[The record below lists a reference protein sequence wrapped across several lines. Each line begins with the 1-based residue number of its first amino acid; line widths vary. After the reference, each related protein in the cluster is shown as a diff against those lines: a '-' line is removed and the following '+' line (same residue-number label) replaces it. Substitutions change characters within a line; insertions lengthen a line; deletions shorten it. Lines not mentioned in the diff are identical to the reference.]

1 MHAGK
6 ISACIDTNS
15 FGGVFMA
22 LLVAIPLAFIPA
34 FFFSWFIYWL
44 DRYEKEPRW
53 LLFMTFFWGGFVAII
68 GTLIVATVF
77 EIGFSIVLNDA
88 VLEDIAGG
96 SITAPV
102 VEEFMKGLAVMLV
115 FFIFRKEFDSIL
127 DGIIYGGIAGLGFAA
142 TENVFYFMGQYA
154 DGGWAG
160 MFTNFALRVGV
171 FAWGHPFYTA
181 FIGIGFAV
189 TRMNRNMLIKFIAPI
204 IGYFAAVFA
213 HAFHNTAVIFVTG
226 LGSLALVVLLE
237 WSGWLIFLGFI
248 IWMIRHEQ
256 GLLKKHLRE
265 EVASGLISEAQY
277 KTAVSFF
284 QFGARM
290 AALSGGVYKSTANFY
305 QYLGEL
311 AHKKEQLVKFGDER
325 GNTAIIEKLR
335 GSIASLAP
343 QAKV

>member
-1 MHAGK
+1 
-6 ISACIDTNS
+6 
-15 FGGVFMA
+15 MA

-256 GLLKKHLRE
+256 GLLKKHLHE
-265 EVASGLISEAQY
+265 EVDSGLISEAQY

>member
-1 MHAGK
+1 
-6 ISACIDTNS
+6 
-15 FGGVFMA
+15 MA

-34 FFFSWFIYWL
+34 FFFSWFLYWL

-53 LLFMTFFWGGFVAII
+53 LLLLTFFWGGIIAVIGAVIFSLIFEVGFYAI
-68 GTLIVATVF
+68 LQDEFLV
-77 EIGFSIVLNDA
+77 
-88 VLEDIAGG
+88 DIAGG

-102 VEEFMKGLAVMLV
+102 VEEFWKGLAVLIV

-142 TENVFYFMGQYA
+142 TENVLYFMGQYA
-154 DGGWAG
+154 EGGWAG

-189 TRMNRNMLIKFIAPI
+189 SRMNRNILVKLAAPV
-204 IGYFAAVFA
+204 IGYFFAVLA
-213 HAFHNTAVIFVTG
+213 HTFHNTSLIFVTG
-226 LGSLALVVLLE
+226 LGSLALVILLE
-237 WSGWLIFLGFI
+237 WLGWLIFLGFM

-256 GLLKKHLRE
+256 GLLKKHLPE
-265 EVASGLISEAQY
+265 EVNNGLISPAQL

-290 AALSGGVYKSTANFY
+290 SALSSGSYRATDHFY

-311 AHKKEQLVKFGDER
+311 AHKKEQLASFGDER
-325 GNTAIIEKLR
+325 GNSTIIQKLR
-335 GSIASLAP
+335 GNIASLAP
-343 QAKV
+343 QAKS

>member
-1 MHAGK
+1 
-6 ISACIDTNS
+6 
-15 FGGVFMA
+15 MA
-22 LLVAIPLAFIPA
+22 LLVALPLAFIPA

-53 LLFMTFFWGGFVAII
+53 LLLLTFFWGGFIAII
-68 GTLIVATVF
+68 GALIVSILF
-77 EIGFSIVLNDA
+77 EVGFYAILQDEMLVS
-88 VLEDIAGG
+88 IAGG
-96 SITAPV
+96 SFTAPV
-102 VEEFMKGLAVMLV
+102 VEEFWKGLAILIV
-115 FFIFRKEFDSIL
+115 FFLFRKEFDSVL

-142 TENVFYFMGQYA
+142 TENVLYFMGQYA
-154 DGGWAG
+154 EGGWAG

-189 TRMNRNMLIKFIAPI
+189 ARMNRSALVKIAAPI
-204 IGYFAAVFA
+204 VGYFLAVLA
-213 HAFHNTAVIFVTG
+213 HTFHNTSLLFVQG
-226 LGSLALVVLLE
+226 LGSLALIVLLE
-237 WSGWLIFLGFI
+237 WAGWLIFFGFI

-265 EVASGLISEAQY
+265 EVANGLITEAQF

-290 AALSGGVYKSTANFY
+290 AALSGGVYKATADFY

-311 AHKKEQLVKFGDER
+311 AHKKEQLSKFGDER
-325 GNTAIIEKLR
+325 GNAAIIQKLR
-335 GSIASLAP
+335 GNIAALAP
-343 QAKV
+343 QAKG

>member
-1 MHAGK
+1 
-6 ISACIDTNS
+6 
-15 FGGVFMA
+15 MA
-22 LLVAIPLAFIPA
+22 LLVALPLAFIPA

-53 LLFMTFFWGGFVAII
+53 LLLLTFFWGGFVAII
-68 GTLIVATVF
+68 GALIVSIIF
-77 EIGFSIVLNDA
+77 EVGFYAILQDETLVS
-88 VLEDIAGG
+88 IAGG

-102 VEEFMKGLAVMLV
+102 VEEFWKGLAILIV
-115 FFIFRKEFDSIL
+115 FFMFRKEFDSIL
-127 DGIIYGGIAGLGFAA
+127 DGIIYGAIAGLGFAA
-142 TENVFYFMGQYA
+142 TENVLYFMGQYA
-154 DGGWAG
+154 EGGWGA

-181 FIGIGFAV
+181 FTGLGFAV
-189 TRMNRNMLIKFIAPI
+189 ARMNKNTLIKIAAPI
-204 IGYFAAVFA
+204 IGYFLAVFA
-213 HAFHNTAVIFVTG
+213 HTFHNTSLLFVQG
-226 LGSLALVVLLE
+226 LGSLALIILLE
-237 WSGWLIFLGFI
+237 WGGWLLFLGFI

-265 EVASGLISEAQY
+265 EVSAGLISEAQF

-290 AALSGGVYKSTANFY
+290 AALGNGSYRSTDHFY

-311 AHKKEQLVKFGDER
+311 AHKKEQLAKFGDER

-335 GSIASLAP
+335 GNIASLAP
-343 QAKV
+343 NAKV

>member
-1 MHAGK
+1 
-6 ISACIDTNS
+6 
-15 FGGVFMA
+15 MA
-22 LLVAIPLAFIPA
+22 VLVAIPMAFIPA
-34 FFFSWFIYWL
+34 FMFSWFLYWL

-53 LLFMTFFWGGFVAII
+53 LLLITFFWGGFIAII
-68 GTLIVATVF
+68 GTLIVASVF
-77 EIGFSIVLNDA
+77 EIGFSLVLQDA

-96 SITAPV
+96 SITAPL
-102 VEEFMKGLAVMLV
+102 VEEFMKGLAVMMV

-142 TENVFYFMGQYA
+142 TENVFYFLGQYDA
-154 DGGWAG
+154 EGWVG

-181 FIGIGFAV
+181 FTGLGFVVA
-189 TRMNRNMLIKFIAPI
+189 RMNRNILVKLAAPV
-204 IGYFAAVFA
+204 IGYFLAVFA

-226 LGSLALVVLLE
+226 LGSLALVILLE
-237 WSGWLIFLGFI
+237 WGSWLLFLGFI

-265 EVASGLISEAQY
+265 EVSNGLITEAQY

-290 AALSGGVYKSTANFY
+290 AALSGGAYRATDHFY

-311 AHKKEQLVKFGDER
+311 AHKKEQLTKFGDER
-325 GNTAIIEKLR
+325 GNAAIIEKLR
-335 GSIASLAP
+335 GNITSLAP
-343 QAKV
+343 QAKT

>member
-1 MHAGK
+1 
-6 ISACIDTNS
+6 
-15 FGGVFMA
+15 MA

-311 AHKKEQLVKFGDER
+311 AHKKEQLAKFGDER
-325 GNTAIIEKLR
+325 GNTAIIEQLR

>member
-1 MHAGK
+1 
-6 ISACIDTNS
+6 
-15 FGGVFMA
+15 MA
-22 LLVAIPLAFIPA
+22 VLVAIPMAFIPA
-34 FFFSWFIYWL
+34 FLFSWFLYWL

-53 LLFMTFFWGGFVAII
+53 LLLITFFWGGFIAII
-68 GTLIVATVF
+68 GTLIVASVF
-77 EIGFSIVLNDA
+77 EIGFSLVLQDA

-96 SITAPV
+96 SITAPL
-102 VEEFMKGLAVMLV
+102 VEEFMKGLAVMMV

-142 TENVFYFMGQYA
+142 TENVFYFLGQYDA
-154 DGGWAG
+154 EGWVG

-181 FIGIGFAV
+181 FTGLGFAV
-189 TRMNRNMLIKFIAPI
+189 ARMNRNTLVKLAAPV
-204 IGYFAAVFA
+204 IGYFLAVFA

-226 LGSLALVVLLE
+226 LGSLALVILLE
-237 WSGWLIFLGFI
+237 WGSWLLFLGFI

-265 EVASGLISEAQY
+265 EVSNGLITEAQY
-277 KTAVSFF
+277 KTAISFF

-290 AALSGGVYKSTANFY
+290 AALSGGAYRATDHFY

-311 AHKKEQLVKFGDER
+311 AHKKEQLTKFGDER
-325 GNTAIIEKLR
+325 GNAAIIEKLR
-335 GSIASLAP
+335 GNITSLAP
-343 QAKV
+343 QAKT

>member
-1 MHAGK
+1 
-6 ISACIDTNS
+6 
-15 FGGVFMA
+15 MA
-22 LLVAIPLAFIPA
+22 LLVALPLAFIPA

-53 LLFMTFFWGGFVAII
+53 LLLLTFFWGGFVAII
-68 GTLIVATVF
+68 GALIVSIIF
-77 EIGFSIVLNDA
+77 EVGFYAILQDETLVS
-88 VLEDIAGG
+88 IAGG

-102 VEEFMKGLAVMLV
+102 VEEFWKGLAILIV
-115 FFIFRKEFDSIL
+115 FFMFRKEFDSIL
-127 DGIIYGGIAGLGFAA
+127 DGIIYGAIAGLGFAA
-142 TENVFYFMGQYA
+142 TENVLYFMGQYA
-154 DGGWAG
+154 EGGWGA

-181 FIGIGFAV
+181 FTGLGFAV
-189 TRMNRNMLIKFIAPI
+189 ARMNKNTLIKIAAPI
-204 IGYFAAVFA
+204 IGYFLAVFA
-213 HAFHNTAVIFVTG
+213 HTFHNTSLLFVQG
-226 LGSLALVVLLE
+226 LGSLALIILLE
-237 WSGWLIFLGFI
+237 WGGWLLFLGFI

-265 EVASGLISEAQY
+265 EVSAGLISEAQF

-290 AALSGGVYKSTANFY
+290 AALGGGSYRSTDHFY

-311 AHKKEQLVKFGDER
+311 AHKKEQLAKFGDER

-335 GSIASLAP
+335 GNIASLAP
-343 QAKV
+343 NAKV

>member
-1 MHAGK
+1 
-6 ISACIDTNS
+6 
-15 FGGVFMA
+15 MA

-53 LLFMTFFWGGFVAII
+53 LLLLTFFWGGFVAVIGAII
-68 GTLIVATVF
+68 VSLIFEVGFYAILQDETLV
-77 EIGFSIVLNDA
+77 
-88 VLEDIAGG
+88 DIAGG

-102 VEEFMKGLAVMLV
+102 VEEFWKGLAILAV
-115 FFIFRKEFDSIL
+115 FLIFRKEFDSVL

-142 TENVFYFMGQYA
+142 TENVLYFMSQYA

-181 FIGIGFAV
+181 FTGIGFAIAR
-189 TRMNRNMLIKFIAPI
+189 TNRNMLVKLIAPI
-204 IGYFAAVFA
+204 AGYFFAVLA
-213 HAFHNTAVIFVTG
+213 HTFHNTSLLFVQG
-226 LGSLALVVLLE
+226 LGSLALVILLE
-237 WSGWLIFLGFI
+237 WAGWLIFLGFI
-248 IWMIRHEQ
+248 AWMIRHEQ

-265 EVASGLISEAQY
+265 EVASGLISESQF

-290 AALSGGVYKSTANFY
+290 AALSSGSYRATDHFY

-311 AHKKEQLVKFGDER
+311 AHKKEQLSKFGDER
-325 GNTAIIEKLR
+325 GNSAIIEKLR
-335 GSIASLAP
+335 GNIATLAA